1 MEQKDI
7 EVILQYRQREV
18 DMDEVFHRIKEDY
31 EAHGHKDEIK
41 KQEVYV
47 KPEDFTAYYVINGD
61 AVGKVLLFWQSRYE
75 GTADFGIYMGCREMR
90 SFFDCS
96 RRKMESQSEN
106 NIK

>member
-47 KPEDFTAYYVINGD
+47 KPEDLQHIMSLTGM
-61 AVGKVLLFWQSRYE
+61 Q
-75 GTADFGIYMGCREMR
+75 
-90 SFFDCS
+90 
-96 RRKMESQSEN
+96 
-106 NIK
+106 

>member
-31 EAHGHKDEIK
+31 EAHGHKEKIK

-61 AVGKVLLFWQSRYE
+61 AVGKVKLF
-75 GTADFGIYMGCREMR
+75 
-90 SFFDCS
+90 
-96 RRKMESQSEN
+96 
-106 NIK
+106 